1 MSQATNVTT
10 PHEGKIV
17 ADALA
22 GLIEEVK
29 GQQERFAD
37 CKPLGWTT
45 WPLALAEE
53 VGKVAQAVLHREPW
67 GTSGVRVAALSV
79 AAAAFRFVVWMD
91 ATNSATANAANS
103 TTPKAGA

>member
-1 MSQATNVTT
+1 MSQATTKVTT

-17 ADALA
+17 ANAL
-22 GLIEEVK
+22 GDLIEEVK

-53 VGKVAQAVLHREPW
+53 VGNVAMAVLHREAW
-67 GTSGVRVAALSV
+67 GTSRVRVAALSV

-91 ATNSATANAANS
+91 TTNTATNAT
-103 TTPKAGA
+103 PVAGA